1 MMMRMLIKEQV
12 AQEMKIQTCE
22 CSSLRANV
30 GATCWSFEDLESWKS
45 APLSFYFY
53 AKHYTIMN
61 KNL

>member
-1 MMMRMLIKEQV
+1 MCSLTSLSDYVV
-12 AQEMKIQTCE
+12 AE

>member
-1 MMMRMLIKEQV
+1 MLEQH
-12 AQEMKIQTCE
+12 
-22 CSSLRANV
+22 V

-53 AKHYTIMN
+53 AKHYTIMK